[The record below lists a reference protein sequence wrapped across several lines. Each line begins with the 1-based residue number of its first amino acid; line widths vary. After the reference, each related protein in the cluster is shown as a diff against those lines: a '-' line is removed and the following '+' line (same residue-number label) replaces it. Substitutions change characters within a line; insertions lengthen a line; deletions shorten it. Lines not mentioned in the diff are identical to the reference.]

1 MSRMLATAGSPV
13 TSGDQSAMCSRSTQI
28 PLTSH
33 TEDSM
38 RTPSRAALALA
49 MGVFTAGG
57 LTVAATPADA
67 SASHGQSAR
76 TVHQVSVTVPGTGVR
91 MTSDVDDDGNI
102 VGTSAGDDD
111 GDEVGVDDNGVQL
124 GDDNDAAEALDDQGD
139 GNAQDAADD
148 QGEDDQG
155 ADQGGDDQGEDQGG
169 DDHGEDQGDDDQ
181 GEV

>member
-33 TEDSM
+33 SEDSM

-57 LTVAATPADA
+57 LTVAATTADA

-91 MTSDVDDDGNI
+91 MTSDVDDDGNV
-102 VGTSAGDDD
+102 VGTTAGDDD
-111 GDEVGVDDNGVQL
+111 ANEVDDNANEVDDNGTDAGTTNGTSQPVVINAPTQAGDEQ
-124 GDDNDAAEALDDQGD
+124 GDDDAQDQADDQGD
-139 GNAQDAADD
+139 DNGQDQADD
-148 QGEDDQG
+148 QG
-155 ADQGGDDQGEDQGG
+155 
-169 DDHGEDQGDDDQ
+169 
-181 GEV
+181 